1 MNKFKL
7 ITNKSYNLTFTCD
20 DSTALLLTNMARQ
33 NFNDRII
40 CSLDTIMDIPDKDL
54 RDELTRKCPM
64 TYLMFINMLLS
75 EYARINPYT

>member
-7 ITNKSYNLTFTCD
+7 ITNKGYNLTFTCD
-20 DSTALLLTNMARQ
+20 NSTALLLSNMARQ

-40 CSLDTIMDIPDKDL
+40 CSLNTITDIPDEDL
-54 RDELTRKCPM
+54 QDELARKYPM